1 MDAIY
6 DFVDN
11 FFNIR
16 FEDLPP
22 EAINAA
28 KKEVLDSLACALGG
42 STKAGVK
49 ELVDLI
55 KEWGGRGQSTIV
67 GYGIKCPAPDAA
79 LVNGTM
85 IHALD
90 YDDGH
95 PVAQVHIGCVA
106 VSTSFAIAERQGRV
120 DGQTF
125 ITALALGQDFLA
137 RLGLASRPNSS
148 LIKSGW
154 HPTPLYGYLGAA
166 AIAAK
171 IIGLNR
177 EKMLNALG
185 IAYHQC
191 AGNSQAVN
199 DGALT
204 KRLGPGLAARAGITS
219 ALMAERG
226 ISGAHDI
233 LEGQYGVFNQYHG
246 GDYSREV
253 LLDGLGK
260 RFEGA
265 NIGDKPYPCCGFGHA
280 HIDAT
285 LSLKQK
291 YSIKPENVSRIIAF
305 GGEPAYSISVP
316 AGVKQTP
323 RNPVDAQFSLPWEIA
338 VALVKGKV
346 TLEDFTAE
354 AIQRKDF
361 LNISGK
367 VIGQLDPEL
376 SRHGVG
382 PGRVTI
388 ILQDGNEYSELVEHC
403 LGSVERPMSFADCAA
418 KFRECAPGSIKQL
431 TADNIDKVIK
441 SVDNLEK
448 LDDATKII
456 QMLG

>member
-6 DFVDN
+6 DFIDN

-42 STKAGVK
+42 SNKAGVK

-55 KEWGGRGQSTIV
+55 KEWGGRAQSTIV

-106 VSTSFAIAERQGRV
+106 VSTSFATAERQGHI
-120 DGQTF
+120 DGQSL
-125 ITALALGQDFLA
+125 ITALALGEDFLA
-137 RLGLASRPNSS
+137 RLALASRPHGS

-154 HPTPLYGYLGAA
+154 HPTPLYGYLGSA

-177 EKMLNALG
+177 EKMLNAVG

-285 LSLKQK
+285 LSLRAK
-291 YSIKPENVSRIIAF
+291 YSIRPENVSRIIAY
-305 GGEPAYSISVP
+305 GGEPAYSICIP
-316 AGVKQTP
+316 AEVKGSP

-346 TLEDFTAE
+346 TPEDFTAE
-354 AIQRKDF
+354 AIQREDF

-367 VIGQLDPEL
+367 VIGKLEPGL

-403 LGSVERPMSFADCAA
+403 LGSVERPMSFTDCAA
-418 KFRECAPGSIKQL
+418 KFRECAPGSNKPL
-431 TADNIDKVIK
+431 NGAKVDQIIELVGK
-441 SVDNLEK
+441 LEE
-448 LDDATKII
+448 LEDATEII
-456 QMLG
+456 RMVG